1 MRWLG
6 PDGTVGVNAEYIN
19 ATVRGDTHFDIE
31 VVRH

>member
-6 PDGTVGVNAEYIN
+6 PMVPLGVNAEYIN